1 MLRKA
6 SWSILA
12 GVGVSLLA
20 ASPAFCRPQQNPLA
34 DVRPDPAIARYAVPA
49 DKEPTLSR
57 EELLELIHKKIRYVF
72 ILYQENRSFDHYFG
86 TFPGAEGL
94 FSHPAAETPGFYQ
107 PLVGVDGLTRT
118 IHPFRIGPAEFAADT
133 DDVDHSHDGIVAK
146 MHIVDGKP
154 QMDRFALTEERRISR
169 EGNPSLKAVQ
179 FGELTMAYVDGDTIP
194 FYWRYANRFV
204 LFDHIFQQMTGP
216 STPGNLAIIGAQ
228 SGLTQWMLHPEE
240 AFKGGY
246 SPGVPVLNDANPF
259 WGSRED
265 STTEGRMPYN
275 PEDLRYPPQL
285 NLTYAT
291 LPLSLTGKR
300 AKEVTQHDRDPDKD
314 LADVLDDVSFLSNSG
329 GDLIPWGW
337 FEEGFDKEPTDAN
350 DADPTDAAGLHASY
364 VTHHNGPQYFGYIAN
379 NPEMAKSLHGLED
392 FFEAVDHRKLPDR
405 GVFYVKGGYRNI
417 FGMKPGDPD
426 PSVQKNFLGDDD
438 HPGYSDAQ
446 ISEAMVAE
454 AINHIARSPY
464 WKQCAIII
472 TWDDSEGD
480 YDHVPPPMRAVG
492 PDGKWLSDG
501 PRVPLI
507 FISPFARTHYIA
519 HEVGDHASVVKFVD
533 AVFGL
538 TPLADLPDEKKGR
551 AIGEQK
557 GLRNM
562 GPFDDITPDI
572 TDLLSAFDPARL
584 TGKASPLPPSYVEI
598 PENIVHTL
606 PQKSGYGLRQI
617 GVVPTDYRLG
627 IKNELPPDFN
637 PRPGTNP
644 TAPK

>member
-1 MLRKA
+1 MLRRTLG
-6 SWSILA
+6 SVLA
-12 GVGVSLLA
+12 GVSMMALGL
-20 ASPAFCRPQQNPLA
+20 AFCLPQQNPLA
-34 DVRPDPAIARYAVPA
+34 DVKPDPAIARYTVPEN
-49 DKEPTLSR
+49 KEPVLSR
-57 EELLELIHKKIRYVF
+57 EELLQLVRKKIRYVF

-107 PLVGVDGLTRT
+107 PLIGVDGLTRT

-133 DDVDHSHDGIVAK
+133 DDVDHSHDGIVTK

-179 FGELTMAYVDGDTIP
+179 FGELTMAYVDGDTVP

-216 STPGNLAIIGAQ
+216 STPGNLSIIAAQ
-228 SGLTQWMLHPEE
+228 SGMTQWMLHPEL

-259 WGSRED
+259 WGSSED
-265 STTEGRMPYN
+265 KTTEGRMPYN

-285 NLTYAT
+285 NLTFAT
-291 LPLSLTGKR
+291 LPLSLTGKQ

-329 GDLIPWGW
+329 GDRIPWGW
-337 FEEGFDKEPTDAN
+337 FEEGFDKEPTDDN

-364 VTHHNGPQYFGYIAN
+364 ITHHNGPQYFGYIAN
-379 NPEMAKSLHGLED
+379 NPEMSKSLRGLKD
-392 FFEAVDHRKLPDR
+392 FFEAIDHRKLPDR

-426 PSVQKNFLGDDD
+426 PKVQKSFLGDDD

-454 AINHIARSPY
+454 AINHIAHSPY

-480 YDHVPPPMRAVG
+480 YDHVPPPLRAVG

-507 FISPFARTHYIA
+507 FISPFARTHAII
-519 HEVGDHASVVKFVD
+519 HEVGDTASVVKFVD

-557 GLRNM
+557 GLQNM

-584 TGKASPLPPSYVEI
+584 AGKAAALPPSYVEI
-598 PENIVHTL
+598 PENVVRIL
-606 PQKSGYGLRQI
+606 PQLSGYGLRQI
-617 GVVPTDYRLG
+617 GIVPTDYRLG
-627 IKNELPPDFN
+627 IKNEIPPDFN

-644 TAPK
+644 TVPK

>member
-1 MLRKA
+1 VLRKA
-6 SWSILA
+6 LWSILA
-12 GVGVSLLA
+12 GVSMGLLA

-34 DVRPDPAIARYAVPA
+34 DVKPDPAIARYTVPA

-57 EELLELIHKKIRYVF
+57 EELLELIRKKIRYVF

-133 DDVDHSHDGIVAK
+133 DDVDHSHDGIVSK

-216 STPGNLAIIGAQ
+216 STPGNLTIIGAQ

-291 LPLSLTGKR
+291 LPLSLTGKQ

-337 FEEGFDKEPTDAN
+337 FQEGFDKEPTDAN

-426 PSVQKNFLGDDD
+426 PNVQKNFLGDDD

-507 FISPFARTHYIA
+507 FISPFARTHSIV
-519 HEVGDHASVVKFVD
+519 HEVGDQASVVKFVD

-557 GLRNM
+557 GLQNM

-598 PENIVHTL
+598 PENIVRTL
-606 PQKSGYGLRQI
+606 PQLSGYGLRQI
-617 GVVPTDYRLG
+617 GVIPTDYLLG
-627 IKNELPPDFN
+627 IKNEIPSDFN